1 MPILPGRRVRRTL
14 GAAVRLPDVG
24 HVEKMRCPR
33 GHNVNVDKSAEE
45 RVLTSYDDASR
56 VLQEVLGEDWLALEV
71 AYFSD

>member
-1 MPILPGRRVRRTL
+1 
-14 GAAVRLPDVG
+14 
-24 HVEKMRCPR
+24 MRCPR